1 MVDYRT
7 PGKTG
12 LRVSAIGFG
21 GQPIGG
27 NIWMGEW
34 RGYSRADDAESL
46 RTLQR
51 ALDLGVTFI
60 DTSDM
65 YGAGRSEYVIGKAV
79 QGRRDKVVLA
89 TKGATIHDYS
99 RMYHDVSYH
108 HLVAAC
114 HRSLKRLG
122 TDYID
127 LYQIHTAAFG
137 EAEEAEIRR
146 ALEELQREG
155 STRFCGVS
163 IGNSIDKGIALVNAG
178 WVDTLQVY
186 YNMFYQEAA
195 RVLLPLAAERG
206 VGIVTA
212 VPFSW
217 GVLTGKYRAAGEVP
231 DDDVRRGRIERP
243 PVGGIFPSLA
253 EVEEL
258 RALVQQADLPM
269 PAAALRFV
277 LGNPAVGVTIP
288 GARTVEQLE
297 QNVATLAG
305 PELPAD
311 VRARIVARFQ
321 GS

>member
-1 MVDYRT
+1 MEYRT
-7 PGKTG
+7 LGKTG

-46 RTLQR
+46 RTLER
-51 ALDLGVTFI
+51 ALDVGVNFI

-65 YGAGRSEYVIGKAV
+65 YGAGRSEQVIGRAIK
-79 QGRRDKVVLA
+79 GKRDQVVIA
-89 TKGATIHDYS
+89 TKGATVHDYGH
-99 RMYHDVSYH
+99 MYSDVSYH

-122 TDYID
+122 TDHID

-137 EAEEAEIRR
+137 AAEEEGVRR
-146 ALEELQREG
+146 ALDELRQEG
-155 STRFCGVS
+155 SIRYAGVS
-163 IGNSIDKGIALVNAG
+163 IGNSMARGIQLINAG
-178 WVDTLQVY
+178 WVDALQLY
-186 YNMFYQEAA
+186 YNMFYQQAA
-195 RVLLPLAAERG
+195 AELLPLALERG
-206 VGIVTA
+206 VGIVSA

-217 GVLTGKYRAAGEVP
+217 GVLTGKYTAAREVP
-231 DDDVRRGRIERP
+231 EDDVRRGRMEDP
-243 PVGGIFPSLA
+243 SKSGGVFPKLA

-258 RALVQQADLPM
+258 RTLIEPSDLPM

-277 LGNPAVGVTIP
+277 LGDPAISVVIP

-297 QNVATLAG
+297 QNVASIAG
-305 PELPAD
+305 PDLPAD
-311 VRARIVARFQ
+311 VRQAVVARF
-321 GS
+321 GG